1 VEKNERLGKLR
12 NAIRKNE
19 KIGPEKVMISPTDY
33 CNLKC
38 ATCWRLTK
46 EEKYNELSIAQIE
59 SLLNECKELG
69 VKIIDF
75 TGGGEPFLR
84 KDTFDIMKLV
94 KSRGFFGTLTTNGT
108 LLNEEKLEKI
118 IEIEL
123 DDICFSLDGHTAEV
137 NDSIRGNHVYEK
149 IVRAIQTL
157 NKLKKERSSEK
168 PIVRIGTVITK
179 KNYKCLDKIV
189 ELAAGLGVKA
199 INFSVLIEWGTTRE
213 LWMRDIGGNEI
224 KESLERADKACK
236 SFKIH
241 SNISSII
248 RHGLFEHKLPKFCFA
263 PWDIAFINASGDVMA
278 CCTLAS
284 LYENLLGNVK
294 EGGFTKIW
302 FGKKM
307 EKFRDRIRN
316 GIFKKDCIKCIP
328 EFVDIYNEMYEKIG
342 VV

>member
-1 VEKNERLGKLR
+1 MEKNERLGKLR

-38 ATCWRLTK
+38 ATCWRLAK
-46 EEKYNELSIAQIE
+46 EGKYDELSIAQIE

-69 VKIIDF
+69 VKVIDF

-94 KSRGFFGTLTTNGT
+94 KSHGFFGTLTTNGT

-137 NDSIRGNHVYEK
+137 NDSIRGNRVYEK
-149 IVRAIQTL
+149 VVRAIQTL
-157 NKLKKERSSEK
+157 NKLKKERSSGK

-179 KNYKCLDKIV
+179 KNYKYLDKIV

-199 INFSVLIEWGTTRE
+199 INFSVLIEWDTNRE
-213 LWMRDIGGNEI
+213 LWMRDVGDNEI

-236 SFKIH
+236 SFKIR

-263 PWDIAFINASGDVMA
+263 PWDIAFINAGGDVMA

-294 EGGFTKIW
+294 EGGFTEIW
-302 FGKKM
+302 FGEKM

-316 GIFKKDCIKCIP
+316 GLFKKDCRKCIP
-328 EFVDIYNEMYEKIG
+328 EFVDTYNEMYEKIG